1 MKRIGRVKWISLWS
15 MIMVLALLLAGCGAT
30 PTPQPPAA
38 ATNVPPAA
46 ATDVP
51 PAPTAVPV
59 VDRPLVVALLADPEN
74 LDPHQYDSSN
84 AYYVI
89 GEVFEGLVRHPGGST
104 KIEPA
109 LAEKWEMSPDGL
121 QYTFT
126 LRQGVTF
133 HDGTPFNAEAVKFNF
148 DRQADPNN
156 TYYSMGAFWYWAAYM
171 WPVTAVD
178 VVDEFTVRYTLSQ
191 PYAYFMEYLCGGM
204 GMMVSPAAVQQ
215 YGEDFVQH
223 PVGTGP
229 YKFVK
234 WDKGQQIV
242 LEANDGYW
250 GAKPAIKQVVFR
262 PIPEEATKMA
272 SMLTGEVHLA
282 LEIGPVAK
290 AQLEASSAHKVF
302 TAPTGSIWFMS
313 MNVTREPFNDLRVR
327 QAIAHA
333 INKETIV
340 HDILKDTAAIAN
352 GPIAPAYPCYNPDIT
367 VYEYNPDKAKALL
380 AEAGYADGFET
391 LFDVPQSGS
400 GMQLPVE
407 MATAIQADLAAVG
420 IDAKIEI
427 TEFNT
432 WMDRIRTPEV
442 QLAEMSWNVS
452 PVVEDDILSN
462 VFSAPGLPP
471 EGFNTSWYT
480 NTEALALL
488 KEAGAIAD
496 LETRCK
502 GIREAQKLITDD
514 APAVFVDHALLVY
527 GLDGRLDGFSPALDG
542 ILRLSTVTWQE

>member
-1 MKRIGRVKWISLWS
+1 MRGTSRAKRTSLWS
-15 MIMVLALLLAGCGAT
+15 ILLILALLLVGCGAT
-30 PTPQPPAA
+30 ATPQQPA
-38 ATNVPPAA
+38 
-46 ATDVP
+46 
-51 PAPTAVPV
+51 APTAPPPTEVVV

-89 GEVFEGLVRHPGGST
+89 GEMFEGLVRHPAGST
-104 KIEPA
+104 EIEPA
-109 LAEKWEMSPDGL
+109 LAEKWQMSDDGT

-156 TYYSMGAFWYWAAYM
+156 AYYSLGAFWYWAAYM
-171 WPVTAVD
+171 WPVTSLD

-191 PYAYFMEYLCGGM
+191 PYAYFLEYLCGGM
-204 GMMVSPAAVQQ
+204 GMMVSPAAVEQ
-215 YGEDFVQH
+215 YGEDFVQN

-229 YKFVK
+229 YKFAK
-234 WDKGQQIV
+234 WDKGQQIA
-242 LEANDGYW
+242 LEAYDGYW

-282 LEIGPVAK
+282 LEIGPVSK
-290 AQLEASSAHKVF
+290 AQLEASSAHTVF

-313 MNVTREPFNDLRVR
+313 MNVQQKPFDDLRVR

-333 INKETIV
+333 VNKESIV
-340 HDILKDTAAIAN
+340 HDILKDTADIAQS
-352 GPIAPAYPCYNPDIT
+352 PIAPAYPCYNPDIT
-367 VYEYNPDKAKALL
+367 VYEYNPDKAKQLL
-380 AEAGYADGFET
+380 AEAGYADGLSV

-442 QLAEMSWNVS
+442 QLAEMSWNV
-452 PVVEDDILSN
+452 PPAVEDDILSN
-462 VFSAPGLPP
+462 VFSEPGLPP
-471 EGFNTSWYT
+471 EGFNTSWYA
-480 NTEALALL
+480 NDQVLALL
-488 KEAGAIAD
+488 KEAGSIAD
-496 LETRCK
+496 LEGRCK
-502 GIREAQKLITDD
+502 LIREAQKLITDD
-514 APAVFVDHALLVY
+514 APAVFVDHARLVY
-527 GLDGRLDGFSPALDG
+527 GLDSRLEGFAPTLDGL
-542 ILRLSTVTWQE
+542 LRLSTASWRE

>member
-1 MKRIGRVKWISLWS
+1 MKETRRVRWIALWS
-15 MIMVLALLLAGCGAT
+15 MLMVAALVLGGCGGA
-30 PTPQPPAA
+30 
-38 ATNVPPAA
+38 
-46 ATDVP
+46 
-51 PAPTAVPV
+51 TAVPPTKVVAPTPTEKVV

-89 GEVFEGLVRHPGGST
+89 GEVFEGLVRHPAGSAE
-104 KIEPA
+104 IEPA
-109 LAEKWEMSPDGL
+109 LAEKWEMSEDGL

-126 LRQGVTF
+126 LRHGVTF

-148 DRQADPNN
+148 NRQADANN
-156 TYYSMGAFWYWAAYM
+156 PYYSMGAFWYWAAYM

-204 GMMVSPAAVQQ
+204 GMMVSPAAVEK
-215 YGEDFVQH
+215 YGEDFVQN

-229 YKFVK
+229 YKFAK

-250 GAKPAIKQVVFR
+250 GAKPAITQVVFR
-262 PIPEEATKMA
+262 PIPEEASKMA

-290 AQLEASSAHKVF
+290 AQLEASSGHKVF

-313 MNVTREPFNDLRVR
+313 MNVKQKPFDDVRVR
-327 QAIAHA
+327 RAIAHA
-333 INKETIV
+333 INKESIV
-340 HDILKDTAAIAN
+340 HNILKDTADVAQ
-352 GPIAPAYPCYNPDIT
+352 GPIAPAYKCYNPDIT
-367 VYEYNPDKAKALL
+367 VYEYNPEKAKALL
-380 AEAGYADGFET
+380 AEAGYADG
-391 LFDVPQSGS
+391 LKVVFDVPQSGS

-407 MATAIQADLAAVG
+407 MATEIQANLAAVG

-452 PVVEDDILSN
+452 PAVEDDILSN
-462 VFSAPGLPP
+462 VFSEPGLPP
-471 EGFNTSWYT
+471 EGFNTSWYA
-480 NTEALALL
+480 NDQVLALL
-488 KEAGAIAD
+488 KEAGSIAD
-496 LETRCK
+496 VEERCK

-514 APAVFVDHALLVY
+514 APAVFVDHARLVY
-527 GLDGRLDGFSPALDG
+527 GLDARLEGFSPTLDG
-542 ILRLSTVTWQE
+542 ILRLWSASWRE